1 MTDGEEE
8 RRSQSEVDALIRG
21 NLRLVLKIANDF
33 IGRGLEW
40 DDLVAEGN
48 RGLITAAQRFDSS
61 VGAKF
66 STYSAWW
73 IKQAIRQAI
82 ADQVTTVR
90 VPIGTRLNSGRIK
103 RAAARLTEK
112 LGREPT
118 DEEVAAESKL
128 PLVTIQR
135 LRGTRQV
142 DMQSLNAVV
151 AGDDG
156 SDGTELQNLIADSD
170 SDAPDKT
177 LIHIEEIE
185 QLLKLLDELPERERQ
200 ILRMRFGLDG
210 EVVRTLDEVGS
221 ELHCSN
227 ERVRQIQNRALR
239 KLHEKMVEYA

>member
-8 RRSQSEVDALIRG
+8 RKSKSKVDALIED

-48 RGLITAAQRFDSS
+48 RGLITAAQRFDAS

-73 IKQAIRQAI
+73 IKQAIKQAI

-90 VPIGTRLNSGRIK
+90 VPIGTRLNSGRI
-103 RAAARLTEK
+103 RRTVHDLTEK
-112 LGREPT
+112 LGREPS

-128 PLVTIQR
+128 PLVTVRR
-135 LRGTRQV
+135 LRGNRQV
-142 DMQSLNAVV
+142 DMQSLNAIV
-151 AGDDG
+151 AGDDS
-156 SDGTELQNLIADSD
+156 SDGTELQNLIADDDSD
-170 SDAPDKT
+170 SPDKV
-177 LIHIEEIE
+177 LIRLEEVE
-185 QLLKLLDELPERERQ
+185 QLLKLLDELPERERR

-227 ERVRQIQNRALR
+227 ERVRQIQNRALT
-239 KLHEKMVEYA
+239 KLQKKMVEYA

>member
-8 RRSQSEVDALIRG
+8 RKSQSSVDALIEG

-73 IKQAIRQAI
+73 IKQAIKQAI

-90 VPIGTRLNSGRIK
+90 VPIGTRLNSGRI
-103 RAAARLTEK
+103 RRTVHDLTEK

-128 PLVTIQR
+128 PLVTVQR
-135 LRGTRQV
+135 LRGNRQV
-142 DMQSLNAVV
+142 DMQSLNAIV
-151 AGDDG
+151 AGDDS
-156 SDGTELQNLIADSD
+156 SDGTELQNLIADDDSD
-170 SDAPDKT
+170 SPDKV
-177 LIHIEEIE
+177 LIHLEEVE
-185 QLLKLLDELPERERQ
+185 QLLKLLDELPERERR

-227 ERVRQIQNRALR
+227 ERVRQIQNRALT
-239 KLHEKMVEYA
+239 KLQKKMVEYA

>member
-8 RRSQSEVDALIRG
+8 RKSKSKVDALIED

-48 RGLITAAQRFDSS
+48 RGLITAAQRFDAS

-73 IKQAIRQAI
+73 IKQAIKQAI

-90 VPIGTRLNSGRIK
+90 VPIGTRLNSGRI
-103 RAAARLTEK
+103 RRTVHDLTEK
-112 LGREPT
+112 LGREPS

-128 PLVTIQR
+128 PLVTVRR
-135 LRGTRQV
+135 LRGNRQV
-142 DMQSLNAVV
+142 DMQSLNAIV
-151 AGDDG
+151 AGDDS
-156 SDGTELQNLIADSD
+156 SDGTELQNLIADDDSD
-170 SDAPDKT
+170 SPDKV
-177 LIHIEEIE
+177 LIRLEEVE
-185 QLLKLLDELPERERQ
+185 QLLKLLDELPERERR